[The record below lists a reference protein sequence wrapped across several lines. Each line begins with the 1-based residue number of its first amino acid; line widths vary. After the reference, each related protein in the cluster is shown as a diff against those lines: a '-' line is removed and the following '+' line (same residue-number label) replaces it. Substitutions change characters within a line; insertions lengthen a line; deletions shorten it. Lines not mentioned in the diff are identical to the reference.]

1 MFANIFRPH
10 ISAHRRVKEQ
20 DLGIEDDSRRNILL
34 TSFGYDTDGVF
45 ELLLHNFTVPEEVVS
60 PDVTRELRN
69 TDRFGVIG
77 FTLSRGKV
85 IVDGMRSKPH
95 VCQLAQQDQGYDAL
109 FFLFNFTQN
118 SLNVVRTGTIQ
129 DIELCKDTSSC
140 PGQTDEKPSTSSN
153 NTSAESDGLFGKL
166 HNMFFP
172 AVGTGKPYVDYV
184 PLLLLNGH
192 YSTSMAI
199 RFTEKQR
206 GRYHFV
212 YHNCFNYRAHG
223 YSNRV
228 AVDFTVDITERNVNS
243 YLSAGDIAKPKLFLY
258 MSAMFAFAAFLWI
271 YNLCKSDPSIVYR
284 VHHLMTALV
293 ILKSLSLFFHGI
305 NFYFVSVYG
314 HQREVW
320 AVFFYITHLLKGA
333 LLFGTIILIG
343 TGYTFFKNF
352 LTDRDRKL
360 FMFVLPL
367 QVVDNIAMIIIEESE
382 FGEQSY
388 QFWLQ
393 IFILFDIVCCMAI
406 LLPIIWSMR
415 HLQEGARSDGKAAF
429 NLEKL
434 RLFRHFYLIII
445 SYIYLTRVIKFLV
458 EFMVPFNYDWVTDA
472 VVELS
477 TLFFFVI
484 AGHKFRPQE
493 KNPYLRLSQEDDAE
507 ALTQSGIYANANISR
522 VKRVVVRDDTL
533 DEIPGVLGGAGAGE
547 LSEDS
552 DPEDIF
558 GNSDTR
564 PLVTKTSPV

>member
-1 MFANIFRPH
+1 M
-10 ISAHRRVKEQ
+10 
-20 DLGIEDDSRRNILL
+20 LGVLHFLTLLFPFIYCKIHHLALTDDSRRNILL
-34 TSFGYDTDGVF
+34 TSFGYDTNGVF

-95 VCQLAQQDQGYDAL
+95 VCQLAQQDQGFNDQ
-109 FFLFNFTQN
+109 FFQ
-118 SLNVVRTGTIQ
+118 
-129 DIELCKDTSSC
+129 
-140 PGQTDEKPSTSSN
+140 PSFYLSFCS
-153 NTSAESDGLFGKL
+153 SDGLFGKL

-507 ALTQSGIYANANISR
+507 AGIEKSVVYFRLTQSGIYANANISR